1 MEHILVPMDFSEAAQ
16 VGLHKAIEIASS
28 NNSEIHLIN
37 IVSPPSKTRE
47 SDLAHA
53 INELKES
60 EEKLSALI
68 HNIDNKGVTIHPE
81 IKLANFEKG
90 IIKYLDKN
98 HIDLIVV
105 GINGAHTVGDLF
117 CLEGHGKCIKVNCPV
132 EVVKQ
137 QPN

>member
-16 VGLHKAIEIASS
+16 VGLQKAIDIASK

-37 IVSPPSKTRE
+37 IVNPPSKSKE
-47 SDLAHA
+47 SELSHA

-60 EEKLSALI
+60 EEKLSELI
-68 HNIDNKGVTIHPE
+68 HKIDSRGVTIRPE
-81 IKLANFEKG
+81 IKLADFEKG
-90 IIKYLDKN
+90 ILKYLDKN

-105 GINGAHTVGDLF
+105 GINGAHTIGDLF

-137 QPN
+137 NAN